1 MLQSW
6 RYKAI
11 YTISAMTKNTF
22 LLHTLLLATASI
34 FLFSCSSEEHVEQVQ
49 IDRVADMP
57 YLPEP
62 YKMLDWY
69 EVSKNYD
76 RYVFNHDLAGEH
88 LPFIWLDDSQRNFP
102 QQTFGLFTAIG
113 DTRQG
118 PENFGGEFH
127 EAINSLAALMSA
139 GLTGIDK
146 TNQDGFNYVKMSH
159 NYFNSD
165 NGWNIVM
172 NNTSEEVGHLGGGY
186 ARDWWY
192 DIFPNMLFYAVGD
205 LFPGGRTD
213 SIMHIV
219 AEQFFKADSILD
231 GNYHYSFFDYSE
243 MEGRRSH
250 IPFQEDAAAGHAWVL
265 LNAYNKFDDERYLE
279 GAHSA
284 IEALL
289 SQEES
294 RFYEVLMPF
303 GAYTAARLNAEH
315 GSSYD
320 FHPIL
325 DWTFEGTHAEDGR
338 YGWGIIN
345 ERWGDYDV
353 HGLQGSWSHNGG
365 FAFLMN
371 TFDMAWPLVPM
382 VRYAPQYAETIGKW
396 MLNAANAARLFYPNE
411 IAAENQHLP
420 EKKNL
425 TRNVIAYEGL
435 IKKDH
440 LGKPELEGATPVAT
454 GDGPL
459 WMDDNPEVSVFS
471 LYGSSHVGIFGSVI
485 EKTNVDKILRLNC
498 LATDFFNNDAYPTY
512 LIYNPYDEE
521 KEISYFFEGRPA
533 YLFDIITKTTLK
545 ENVDGPVSLTI
556 PAKEALLVVEVP
568 QDMEMSKVNGNY
580 VAGDVIVA
588 FGN

>member
-1 MLQSW
+1 MTSKRFLIHLFVVAL
-6 RYKAI
+6 AI
-11 YTISAMTKNTF
+11 P
-22 LLHTLLLATASI
+22 L
-34 FLFSCSSEEHVEQVQ
+34 LFSCKLDRSIEQVH
-49 IDRVADMP
+49 IDRVEQMP

-62 YKMLDWY
+62 YKMLDWH
-69 EVSKNYD
+69 EMTHNFD
-76 RYVFNHDLAGEH
+76 QYVFNHDLKGEH

-113 DTRQG
+113 DVRQG
-118 PENFGGEFH
+118 TDVHGGEFH

-146 TNQDGFNYVKMSH
+146 TKQDGFNYVRMAH
-159 NYFNSD
+159 NYFNIE

-172 NNTSEEVGHLGGGY
+172 NNTSDRVGHLGGGY

-192 DIFPNMLFYAVGD
+192 DVFPNVLFYAVGD
-205 LFPGGRTD
+205 LFPDERSD
-213 SIMHIV
+213 SIMYIV
-219 AEQFFKADSILD
+219 AEQFFRADSILD
-231 GNYHYSFFDYSE
+231 GNYHFSFFDYSA
-243 MEGRRSH
+243 MKGRRSH

-265 LNAYNKFDDERYLE
+265 LNAYQRFGDPRFLD

-284 IEALL
+284 LQALL

-303 GAYTAARLNAEH
+303 GAYTAARLNAQY
-315 GSSYD
+315 GSNYD
-320 FHPIL
+320 FHRIL
-325 DWTFEGTHAEDGR
+325 DWTFDGTTAEDGR

-353 HGLQGSWSHNGG
+353 HGLQGSWAHNGG

-411 IAAENQHLP
+411 IPDEHQYLP

-425 TRNVIAYEGL
+425 TRNVIGYEGL

-440 LGKPELEGATPVAT
+440 LGKPRLEGVSPVAT

-459 WMDDNPEVSVFS
+459 WVDTNPDVSVFS
-471 LYGSSHVGIFGSVI
+471 LYGSAHIGIFGSII
-485 EKTNVDKILRLNC
+485 EKTNVERILRLNC
-498 LATDFFNNDAYPTY
+498 LATDFFRENTYPTY
-512 LIYNPYDEE
+512 LIYNPYDAE
-521 KEISYFFEGRPA
+521 KTINYIYDGEAI
-533 YLFDIITKTTLK
+533 YLYDIITGNIVA
-545 ENVDGPVSLTI
+545 ENVSSNARVAI
-556 PAKEALLVVEVP
+556 PAKSALLVVEVP
-568 QDMEMSKVNGNY
+568 QGLNLVTSNGRIM
-580 VAGDVIVA
+580 AGDVVVSYNIP
-588 FGN
+588 

>member
-1 MLQSW
+1 MIQHKTPVLSLIV
-6 RYKAI
+6 AFFLPLF
-11 YTISAMTKNTF
+11 ISCETDK
-22 LLHTLLLATASI
+22 SI
-34 FLFSCSSEEHVEQVQ
+34 EQEHISRVEQ
-49 IDRVADMP
+49 MP

-62 YKMLDWY
+62 YKMLDWG
-69 EVSKNYD
+69 EKSLGFD
-76 RYVFNHDLAGEH
+76 QYVFNHDLSGPH

-102 QQTFGLFTAIG
+102 QQTFGLYTAIG
-113 DTRQG
+113 DVRQG
-118 PENFGGEFH
+118 HDAHGGGFH
-127 EAINSLAALMSA
+127 EAINTLAALMSA
-139 GLTGIDK
+139 GLMGVDK
-146 TNQDGFNYVKMSH
+146 ANQDGFNYVRMSH
-159 NYFNSD
+159 NYFNIE

-172 NNTSEEVGHLGGGY
+172 NNTSEKVGHLGGGY

-192 DIFPNMLFYAVGD
+192 DVFPNVLFYAVGD
-205 LFPGGRTD
+205 LYPDERSD
-213 SIMHIV
+213 SIMFVV

-231 GNYHYSFFDYSE
+231 GNYHYSFFDYSA

-265 LNAYNKFDDERYLE
+265 LSAYQKFGDPRYLD

-284 IEALL
+284 LQALL

-303 GAYTAARLNAEH
+303 AAYTAARLNAQY
-315 GSSYD
+315 GSTYD

-411 IAAENQHLP
+411 IPDGHQYLP

-425 TRNVIAYEGL
+425 TRNVIGYEGL
-435 IKKDH
+435 IKEDH
-440 LGKPELEGATPVAT
+440 LGKPELEGVSPVAT

-459 WMDDNPEVSVFS
+459 WVEGNPDVSVYS
-471 LYGSSHVGIFGSVI
+471 LYGSAHVGIFGSII
-485 EKTNVDKILRLNC
+485 EKTNVEKILRLNC
-498 LATDFFNNDAYPTY
+498 LATDFFSDEAFPTY
-512 LIYNPYDEE
+512 LIYNPYD
-521 KEISYFFEGRPA
+521 KEQKINYVYEGETI
-533 YLFDIITKTTLK
+533 YLYDVITNSIVNESMNKSAGIK
-545 ENVDGPVSLTI
+545 I
-556 PAKEALLVVEVP
+556 PAKTALLVVEVP
-568 QDMEMSKVNGNY
+568 QHKQLIKTNGKLM
-580 VAGDVIVA
+580 AGDVVVSY
-588 FGN
+588 NTP